1 MPSGPGR
8 LMSSPLAAS
17 PLNVETSLSITAL
30 WIGFIGSILGGLPL
44 RAIAGDLRCR
54 WGVGVISNRIEI
66 RQEGFVDRV
75 GEFGDVLAQMRTPCG
90 FHEDDLL
97 DEQPRAR
104 PVWTDDG

>member
-8 LMSSPLAAS
+8 LMSSPLA
-17 PLNVETSLSITAL
+17 PPTLNVEPSLPITAL
-30 WIGFIGSILGGLPL
+30 WIGLSGSILGGLPL
-44 RAIAGDLRCR
+44 RAIAGNLRCR
-54 WGVGVISNRIEI
+54 WGVGVISNGIEI

-75 GEFGDVLAQMRTPCG
+75 GEFGDVLAQARTPCS

-104 PVWTDDG
+104 LV